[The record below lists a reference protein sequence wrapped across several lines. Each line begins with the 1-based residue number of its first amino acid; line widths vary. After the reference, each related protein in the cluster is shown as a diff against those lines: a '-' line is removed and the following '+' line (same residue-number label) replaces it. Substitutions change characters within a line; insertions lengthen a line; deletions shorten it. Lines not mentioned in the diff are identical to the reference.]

1 MAKAKKKKPAQP
13 QPPTSPPALPPTPKK
28 RAWWLRWLVMPVLA
42 VVISF
47 HLLVASLLGLWAY
60 LPVTNSM
67 FMTLHR
73 LEGGQVSQK
82 WVDYEDIAK
91 SAKQAVIASEDA
103 KFVSHNGFDFD
114 SIERAVKANEKAGA
128 VSMGGSTITQ
138 QLVKNLFLSS
148 HRSYVRKAEEAII
161 TVMMEKM
168 WSKRRILEVYLNVA
182 EFGEGL
188 YGIEVASWHYY
199 GKPAKSLSRE
209 ESALLI
215 SSLPR
220 PKFYQKNRQNKRL
233 LNKQRII
240 LSRMNASVLPK

>member
-1 MAKAKKKKPAQP
+1 
-13 QPPTSPPALPPTPKK
+13 
-28 RAWWLRWLVMPVLA
+28 MPVLA

-47 HLLVASLLGLWAY
+47 HLLVASLLGLWVY

-114 SIERAVKANEKAGA
+114 SIERAIKANEKAGA

-148 HRSYVRKAEEAII
+148 HRSYIRKAEEAII

-215 SSLPR
+215 GSLPR